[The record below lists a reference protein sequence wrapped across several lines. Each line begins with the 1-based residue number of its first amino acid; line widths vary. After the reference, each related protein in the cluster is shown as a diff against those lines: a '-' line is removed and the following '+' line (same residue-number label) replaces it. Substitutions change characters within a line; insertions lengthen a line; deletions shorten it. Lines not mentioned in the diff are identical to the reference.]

1 MVQQCPVSESSYKSK
16 GSIETSLLSD
26 VLLDSQT
33 GRPLF
38 ALSSLFQHLSISAFL
53 LFLVMRTTSSAAV
66 AGNSLKKEN
75 RNIKSRTVN
84 HSDIY
89 LMIFEDFNELLVILE
104 QWHRGL
110 IVPLV
115 RQLH

>member
-38 ALSSLFQHLSISAFL
+38 ALSSLFQHLTMSAFCFFF
-53 LFLVMRTTSSAAV
+53 FLRTISSGAV
-66 AGNSLKKEN
+66 AATS
-75 RNIKSRTVN
+75 
-84 HSDIY
+84 
-89 LMIFEDFNELLVILE
+89 
-104 QWHRGL
+104 
-110 IVPLV
+110 
-115 RQLH
+115 